1 MGIIFTTLSQLTNGL
16 ISDATTLVIGILVL
30 GFIAMGF
37 DMLKGNLDLFLANR
51 RGDAYGEKADF
62 WFQARE
68 NSTKGT
74 RNYDEA
80 DMFYKASLRES
91 VKNRMAGRGF

>member
-1 MGIIFTTLSQLTNGL
+1 MNLIFQALSNMTGGL
-16 ISDATTLVIGILVL
+16 IADSTTLVIGLVTL
-30 GFIAMGF
+30 GFMVMGF
-37 DMLKGNLDLFLANR
+37 DKLKEQLDLSASNR

-74 RNYDEA
+74 RQYDEA
-80 DMFYKASLRES
+80 DMFYKNSLRES
-91 VKNRMAGRGF
+91 VKARMAGRGF